1 MLGGQ
6 SAIVAASDLPFLLVL
21 LLFFARV
28 LLGSETTLGGQT
40 REENEV
46 DKNAKGG
53 EKDIISQVTPLIEEI
68 RNEINEGASCY
79 NLPPVRSAII
89 LPKRKDYE
97 LYPIL
102 LYIDGVGHPITKHL
116 PPQDLLDAFAIKVK
130 LWGSYLRY
138 ILDAGIIRKN
148 VCEAMMWSPSKEWT
162 IHFSYFPLELE
173 IDIIFCTSDGN
184 KAFIDMLVRK
194 NKGGSVGSIVRERGD
209 WDTLFPLFLQW
220 YCFLQTA
227 DPEEIRRV
235 VNMATL

>member
-6 SAIVAASDLPFLLVL
+6 SAIVAVSVLVIL
-21 LLFFARV
+21 FLFFARA
-28 LLGSETTLGGQT
+28 LLRSKTALGGQT

-46 DKNAKGG
+46 DESAKGV
-53 EKDIISQVTPLIEEI
+53 EKDIISQVTPLIEGI
-68 RNEINEGASCY
+68 RNEINEVAPSY
-79 NLPPVRSAII
+79 NLPPVRSVII

-102 LYIDGVGHPITKHL
+102 LYIDGVDHPITKHF

-148 VCEAMMWSPSKEWT
+148 ICEAMMWSPSKEWT
-162 IHFSYFPLELE
+162 IHFSYFPLGLE
-173 IDIIFCTSDGN
+173 IEIIFCTFDSN
-184 KAFIDMLVRK
+184 VAFIDISVRK
-194 NKGGSVGSIVRERGD
+194 DKGGSLDSIVRGRGD
-209 WDTLFPLFLQW
+209 WDSLFPLFLQW

-227 DPEEIRRV
+227 DLEEIQRA
-235 VNMATL
+235 VNIATL

>member
-6 SAIVAASDLPFLLVL
+6 SAIVAVSVLSLLLVL
-21 LLFFARV
+21 SLFFARV
-28 LLGSETTLGGQT
+28 LLRSETALGGQT
-40 REENEV
+40 REENEG
-46 DKNAKGG
+46 DESAKGG
-53 EKDIISQVTPLIEEI
+53 KKDIISQVTPLIKGI
-68 RNEINEGASCY
+68 RNEINEVASCY

-102 LYIDGVGHPITKHL
+102 LYIDGVDRPITKHF
-116 PPQDLLDAFAIKVK
+116 PPQDLLDAFAIKVG
-130 LWGSYLRY
+130 LWSSYLRY

-148 VCEAMMWSPSKEWT
+148 ICEAMMWSPSKEWT

-173 IDIIFCTSDGN
+173 IEIIFCTFDGN
-184 KAFIDMLVRK
+184 AAFIDISVRK
-194 NKGGSVGSIVRERGD
+194 DKGGAFGSIVRGRGD

-227 DPEEIRRV
+227 DPEEIRRA
-235 VNMATL
+235 VNIATL